1 MMCVS
6 QTIESTESAQVHFL
20 SSKNVFLGT
29 ECVLEKGMCF
39 RVHVVHSSEL
49 MLFSGLFA
57 SLIFQQPNGNSTS
70 AARTGQAKRAVC
82 S

>member
-1 MMCVS
+1 MS
-6 QTIESTESAQVHFL
+6 QTSESTESAQVHFL
-20 SSKNVFLGT
+20 SSKNIFLGT

-57 SLIFQQPNGNSTS
+57 SLIFHPTAEWKQHQRSQDRQSQESGL
-70 AARTGQAKRAVC
+70 
-82 S
+82 